1 MMRGES
7 RFYALDGIRGF
18 AALVVVAYHSGA
30 FGAMGF
36 LAVDLFFV
44 LSGFVIAMSYAEK
57 LEQGLGVARFMVLR
71 LERLYPLWLLGGLVA
86 LACFLTQGLAT
97 TAPKWLA
104 GITIAN
110 LLMLPAPAERS
121 IFPLNLPG
129 WSLFFELLVNFAFAL
144 GLWRLR
150 NVTLT
155 MIMIAAGIVLALMAT
170 APHFFNMGS
179 EWSTFSGGFP
189 RTLYSFLAGVLIF
202 RAGAATRR
210 SSTWLSL
217 VPIALLLMALC
228 WAPSAAMRAEAQG
241 ASVLL
246 LFPLLVWLAV
256 RWELPPALENVA
268 KHLGDISYPLYVLHV
283 PLGFAGDAAEQWADS
298 AETGLLIYVT
308 GMALL
313 AWPAAVA
320 DRAVRAWLRRL
331 RLARASRSLQA
342 AA

>member
-1 MMRGES
+1 MRGES

-30 FGAMGF
+30 FEAMGF

-57 LEQGLGVARFMVLR
+57 LEQGLGTMRFMVLR

-86 LACFLTQGLAT
+86 LAYFLTQGLAT

-104 GITIAN
+104 GITVAN

-129 WSLFFELLVNFAFAL
+129 WSLFFELLVNLAFAL

-150 NVTLT
+150 SVTLT
-155 MIMIAAGIVLALMAT
+155 MVMVAAGIVLALMAT
-170 APHFFNMGS
+170 GPHFFNMGS
-179 EWSTFSGGFP
+179 EWSTFFGGFP
-189 RTLYSFLAGVLIF
+189 RTLYSFLAGVLLF
-202 RAGAATRR
+202 RAGAAARR
-210 SSTWLSL
+210 RSTWLSL
-217 VPIALLLMALC
+217 VPIALLLTALC
-228 WAPSAAMRAEAQG
+228 WTPPAAMRAEAQG
-241 ASVLL
+241 VSVLL
-246 LFPLLVWLAV
+246 LFPLLVWFAV
-256 RWELPPALENVA
+256 RWELPPVLEKVA
-268 KHLGDISYPLYVLHV
+268 KHLGEISYPLYVLHV
-283 PLGFAGDAAEQWADS
+283 PLGFVGEAAEQWANS
-298 AETGLLIYVT
+298 TEMGLVIYVS

-313 AWPAAVA
+313 AFPAAAA

-331 RLARASRSLQA
+331 RLDRAARPLQSA
-342 AA
+342 A